1 MFLLQNWHKE
11 NLITKR
17 DFDDKLKSLNTKIF
31 VENELKK
38 LQTFDSIYFR
48 GKSHFEEDGTQNYL
62 VFQPMYRYFKGVLG
76 FVTGNYIYIWK
87 SRGLSDENITAPL
100 QVIIASIHNWVI
112 LVLKQEQISKET
124 A

>member
-1 MFLLQNWHKE
+1 MFLLQNWPKE

-48 GKSHFEEDGTQNYL
+48 GKSHFEKNGTQNYL
-62 VFQPMYRYFKGVLG
+62 VF
-76 FVTGNYIYIWK
+76 
-87 SRGLSDENITAPL
+87 
-100 QVIIASIHNWVI
+100 
-112 LVLKQEQISKET
+112 
-124 A
+124 

>member
-48 GKSHFEEDGTQNYL
+48 GKSHFEKNCTQNYL
-62 VFQPMYRYFKGVLG
+62 VF
-76 FVTGNYIYIWK
+76 
-87 SRGLSDENITAPL
+87 
-100 QVIIASIHNWVI
+100 
-112 LVLKQEQISKET
+112 
-124 A
+124 